1 MPQKRPPS
9 PTGSSRS
16 SSSASSSSSSSTN
29 YRGLPTSTTSV
40 TFTEKSLYSSRVYN
54 NNSNRNK
61 NLSPTFNIYNTNVPS
76 NVMRQQQHLQPTLTV
91 TTTTS
96 SSDNNRNNDRLSG
109 ATDSNCTTEF
119 KKHYC
124 LNDGICFNYT
134 IQQNFT
140 LLSCLCADGFYGERC
155 EDKYLEGTY
164 STSKWNIHSISFYGF
179 SLIFTFAVFY
189 FLIFSKSH
197 VFFFILIHIITSFI
211 FYCAVPKIKEILFM
225 YVRCCCLI
233 FAPLRFQK

>member
-9 PTGSSRS
+9 PTGSLRS
-16 SSSASSSSSSSTN
+16 SSSASSSSSTN
-29 YRGLPTSTTSV
+29 YHGLPTSTTSV
-40 TFTEKSLYSSRVYN
+40 TFTEKSLYSNRVYN

-76 NVMRQQQHLQPTLTV
+76 NVMRQQQQHLQPTLTV
-91 TTTTS
+91 TTTASS

-164 STSKWNIHSISFYGF
+164 STSKWIIHYFMLVWFDGLP
-179 SLIFTFAVFY
+179 LIFTFAVFY
-189 FLIFSKSH
+189 SLIFSKSH
-197 VFFFILIHIITSFI
+197 VFLILLILIGLLCFV
-211 FYCAVPKIKEILFM
+211 VP
-225 YVRCCCLI
+225 
-233 FAPLRFQK
+233 FQKSKKNLFT